1 MVKARRPGLDLLRV
15 ANTRVSYEPHETVFV
30 QGDRCAAV
38 MYIHAGRVKLTVTSP
53 GGREAVVAVLGAGAF
68 FGEGALAGQRRRRST
83 AETVTAATI
92 AIVKTREMRRRL
104 QDQPMLAEWFR
115 SHLLSRS
122 VEIEAD
128 LVGQLFNRT
137 EKRLARVLLLL
148 ADFDAHHLT
157 RVALPLISR
166 EMLADVVGTTR
177 WRIDR
182 LMNAFRKRGFLER
195 RGARDGGLHVHRSM
209 LTVVLQE

>member
-1 MVKARRPGLDLLRV
+1 MGRARLDRLQV
-15 ANTRVSYEPHETVFV
+15 ANTRVRYEPHETVYA
-30 QGDRCAAV
+30 QGERCAAV
-38 MYIHAGRVKLTVTSP
+38 MYIHAGRVKLTATSP
-53 GGREAVVAVLGAGAF
+53 GGREAVVAMLDAGAF

-92 AIVKTREMRRRL
+92 AIVKTAEMRRRL

-115 SHLLSRS
+115 SHLLSRN
-122 VEIEAD
+122 VEIEAA
-128 LVGQLFNRT
+128 LVDELFNRT

-157 RVALPLISR
+157 RVELPLISR
-166 EMLADVVGTTR
+166 DLLADVVGTTR
-177 WRIDR
+177 GRIDD

-195 RGARDGGLHVHRSM
+195 DGARDGALHVHRSM